1 MDKRTVEQ
9 DATRFIQ
16 KFLDKEFAC
25 WELAYRELDSAKY
38 EAAVAAFVREFFAFE
53 AVPSITRP
61 RKVSAGWL
69 EEAKEYLAA
78 TTKRPLFKIEQ
89 YMAGDEAVY
98 AAYTGSND
106 LGSDSYAE
114 VFLYK
119 NFAGRHRIFS
129 VYHSDPDGGIQHF
142 DGEEFSFSRAK
153 LVAVEKFLAPTDE
166 ADLLDYQLEPV

>member
-1 MDKRTVEQ
+1 MNKHAVEQ
-9 DATRFIQ
+9 DATRFIR
-16 KFLDKEFAC
+16 KFLNKEFTC

-78 TTKRPLFKIEQ
+78 TIERPLFKIEH
-89 YMAGDEAVY
+89 YLVNDEAVY

-114 VFLYK
+114 VFLSKKFSGQY
-119 NFAGRHRIFS
+119 RIFS
-129 VYHSDPDGGIQHF
+129 VYHSDPDGGIEHF
-142 DGEEFSFSRAK
+142 DGEEFSFSQAR
-153 LVAVEKFLAPTDE
+153 LVAIEKFQAPVDE